1 MNSIVLVVSL
11 IGLTASAPAM
21 ASVIFTTGG
30 PPPTFSADPAE
41 GYPIGQPSTG
51 ATFTAV
57 AETFTPGATF
67 DLGEIDVAVQNQ
79 SGTNELTILI
89 ESGASR
95 PTTVLETFITTA
107 PTAAPALVGVT
118 SVLHPTLKK
127 GTKYWL
133 VLTTTGDAVDGW
145 FIDPFGP
152 SGGVK
157 VQATGLP
164 PWTDGGSSIKPA
176 AELLSTTPE
185 PSSGQLTVVCAGL
198 LVVGSLKRKR
208 L

>member
-1 MNSIVLVVSL
+1 MNSILLVVAV

-30 PPPTFSADPAE
+30 TPPTFSTDPVN
-41 GYPIGQPSTG
+41 GYPIGQPSTN

-67 DLGEIDVAVQNQ
+67 DLGEIDVAVQNL

-107 PTAAPALVGVT
+107 PTAAPAIVGVK

-127 GTKYWL
+127 ATKYWL

-152 SGGVK
+152 SGGVE
-157 VQATGLP
+157 VQAVGLP
-164 PWTDGGSSIKPA
+164 PWTSGGSAIKPA
-176 AELLSTTPE
+176 AEVLSAPE
-185 PSSGQLTVVCAGL
+185 PSSGQLTAVCAAL
-198 LVVGSLKRKR
+198 LVAGSLKRKR

>member
-1 MNSIVLVVSL
+1 MNSTLLVVAVV
-11 IGLTASAPAM
+11 GLTASAPAM

-30 PPPTFSADPAE
+30 PPPTFSTDQAE
-41 GYPIGQPSTG
+41 GYPIGQPSTS

-118 SVLHPTLKK
+118 SVRHPTLKK

-152 SGGVK
+152 SGGVE

-164 PWTDGGSSIKPA
+164 PWTSGGSSIKPA
-176 AELLSTTPE
+176 AELLSTPE